1 MYCASSICLC
11 TSLTFYFHVTI
22 SNVVWRFSFDL
33 GLTYD
38 AKDAQQMAVRGKC
51 SGGPATSSLC
61 SLAAQTPSWAGRII
75 GIIRNGLSIIRTK
88 KMISLP
94 PVVAARRNSFEKI
107 FAYELPQF
115 GCALVLQ
122 YEICLTIYG
131 VVTGGAPLC
140 EIKGLKIFIC
150 TVSSFNCFCSP
161 QRLQFVA
168 VISFFFPSVPF
179 LAKILANTSLFCSTS
194 SKTRKKFTA
203 RKGRSTWHSLI
214 RHRKNL

>member
-1 MYCASSICLC
+1 
-11 TSLTFYFHVTI
+11 
-22 SNVVWRFSFDL
+22 
-33 GLTYD
+33 
-38 AKDAQQMAVRGKC
+38 
-51 SGGPATSSLC
+51 
-61 SLAAQTPSWAGRII
+61 
-75 GIIRNGLSIIRTK
+75 
-88 KMISLP
+88 MISLP

-168 VISFFFPSVPF
+168 VISFFFPVCALPCQNPGKHELVLLDF
-179 LAKILANTSLFCSTS
+179 FENAQKIHC
-194 SKTRKKFTA
+194 
-203 RKGRSTWHSLI
+203 
-214 RHRKNL
+214 